1 MRIMV
6 SIGAT
11 WSQARAARRVR
22 PTTVPTLLRLIAWIA
37 SVLPSW
43 PRVRTAVMQLA
54 GFTFI
59 DYAVWRW
66 HALWGYVAIGVSL
79 FVLEALREAP
89 KRGGR

>member
-6 SIGAT
+6 SIEAT
-11 WSQARAARRVR
+11 WSQARAARRAR
-22 PTTVPTLLRLIAWIA
+22 SASSPLLLRLVSWVA

-43 PRVRTAVMQLA
+43 PRVRTAVMQVA
-54 GFTFI
+54 GFAFI
-59 DYAVWRW
+59 DYSVWR
-66 HALWGYVAIGVSL
+66 ASELLGYAAIGVSL